1 MAGSSD
7 EDQIGLPLDGADQVV
22 EESDGV
28 KGLQARMDRS
38 FLEYASYVIRDRAI
52 PNLADG
58 LKPVQR
64 RILWALKQKDD
75 GKFIKVANVV
85 GHAMQYH
92 PHGDA
97 SIGDALVVLTNKR
110 YLIEGQG
117 NFGNVFTGDPAAASR
132 YIECRLTPLAREE
145 IFNDELTEFVP
156 SYDGRSKEPVTL
168 PSKLPMLLMLGT
180 EGIAVGLSSKILP
193 HNFIELLEAQIA
205 VLRKQSFTLLPDFV
219 TGGMM
224 DASDYD
230 DGKGSIRIRAR
241 IKVKD
246 NSTLVITEI
255 PPATTT
261 ESLIG
266 SIEDAT
272 KKGKL
277 KVRSINDYTA
287 ENIEIEIKSPVGM
300 DAEKLVPALYAFT
313 ACETPISSRI
323 TVIRDSR
330 PVEMTVT
337 EVIKAN
343 TRHLVD
349 LLKLEL
355 ELMEKK
361 LLEDLFFKTLVRI
374 FVENRIY
381 KKIENCKSNEA
392 IYAAIYKGFE
402 PFRDEYYRDLK
413 DDDIEML
420 LGVRIRRIS
429 LFDINKHKDEMEKVK
444 AELAETRKHLKSL
457 TKYAI
462 SHLKRLIK
470 TYKDQYKRLTE
481 VTEFGAVA
489 AKEVAFKS
497 FKVSYDRKKGYIG
510 HKVNGSEFE
519 VPCSKFDRLLLV
531 FSDGLYKVV
540 DLTDKLFVGQ
550 NLLYCALPERD
561 RVFTVAY
568 QTKGTTY
575 LKRFKFGGT
584 ILNKDY
590 NCAPAKS
597 KILFFEPDTPEQ
609 IYIKYKPAPY
619 QRVDQ
624 QIANPSELL
633 VKSAKAKGNQVSIK
647 EVASVRSK
655 PPRNWDSESA
665 VTKLKFV

>member
-1 MAGSSD
+1 M
-7 EDQIGLPLDGADQVV
+7 
-22 EESDGV
+22 
-28 KGLQARMDRS
+28 
-38 FLEYASYVIRDRAI
+38 
-52 PNLADG
+52 
-58 LKPVQR
+58 
-64 RILWALKQKDD
+64 
-75 GKFIKVANVV
+75 
-85 GHAMQYH
+85 
-92 PHGDA
+92 
-97 SIGDALVVLTNKR
+97 
-110 YLIEGQG
+110 
-117 NFGNVFTGDPAAASR
+117 
-132 YIECRLTPLAREE
+132 
-145 IFNDELTEFVP
+145 
-156 SYDGRSKEPVTL
+156 
-168 PSKLPMLLMLGT
+168 
-180 EGIAVGLSSKILP
+180 
-193 HNFIELLEAQIA
+193 
-205 VLRKQSFTLLPDFV
+205 
-219 TGGMM
+219 
-224 DASDYD
+224 
-230 DGKGSIRIRAR
+230 
-241 IKVKD
+241 KD
-246 NSTLVITEI
+246 NSTLLITEI

-287 ENIEIEIKSPVGM
+287 EKIEIEIKSPVGM

-349 LLKLEL
+349 LLRLEL
-355 ELMEKK
+355 ELKEKK
-361 LLEDLFFKTLVRI
+361 LLEDVFFKTLVRI

-381 KKIENCKSNEA
+381 KKIETCKSNEE

-402 PFRDEYYRDLK
+402 PYRDEYYRDLK

-462 SHLKRLIK
+462 AHLKRLIK

-497 FKVSYDRKKGYIG
+497 FKVSYDRKKGYVG
-510 HKVNGSEFE
+510 HKINGDEFE

-540 DLTDKLFVGQ
+540 ELTDKLFVGQ

-590 NCAPAKS
+590 HCAPAKS

-647 EVASVRSK
+647 DVASVRSK
-655 PPRNWDSESA
+655 PPRNWDSEGT